1 MRGLWFRTL
10 TQNSKKKFMLLG
22 LLDRPLVW
30 FFAKMS
36 VSCLSGHLS
45 ARLSPDI
52 CINFFFFF
60 FVDFLHVARNIQKSR
75 SISVEKGII
84 KINFQVFW
92 KVLSFKF
99 ETIMKALIIFVFL
112 FKTHFIYIQESY
124 WLWYI
129 TQKCSQPI
137 RMQDFLNLNTH
148 EAMELWNYFFACDS
162 TLLELTNRFSFSA
175 WFLLVIPNF
184 GLTNQD
190 SKIVE
195 IAITQEKSE
204 LLNYFF
210 AYG

>member
-75 SISVEKGII
+75 SISVEKGIMQ
-84 KINFQVFW
+84 KTFRFFEKLYHLNLLEMVLNESSYNFC
-92 KVLSFKF
+92 
-99 ETIMKALIIFVFL
+99 FL
-112 FKTHFIYIQESY
+112 LKTHLTYI
-124 WLWYI
+124 
-129 TQKCSQPI
+129 
-137 RMQDFLNLNTH
+137 
-148 EAMELWNYFFACDS
+148 
-162 TLLELTNRFSFSA
+162 
-175 WFLLVIPNF
+175 
-184 GLTNQD
+184 
-190 SKIVE
+190 
-195 IAITQEKSE
+195 
-204 LLNYFF
+204 
-210 AYG
+210 